1 MVGFKIRI
9 RKCQVQCLW
18 DKGVEGAVANP
29 NEITS
34 QGGNKII
41 QERLR
46 VQKNKKWSDGAA
58 VSVKF

>member
-46 VQKNKKWSDGAA
+46 VQKNKKWSDGVA
-58 VSVKF
+58 VAVKF